1 MTTNKWIL
9 LLIVLEIILHCGEI
23 AFDMAQHIHFY
34 DLIFK
39 RRYIHGYFIWHFTFL
54 KIADPENLEFKKL
67 RKTMRSMIANLFTK
81 VSQTIRQTSYYHS
94 RLYIMKQVCDLD

>member
-34 DLIFK
+34 GFDF
-39 RRYIHGYFIWHFTFL
+39 
-54 KIADPENLEFKKL
+54 
-67 RKTMRSMIANLFTK
+67 
-81 VSQTIRQTSYYHS
+81 
-94 RLYIMKQVCDLD
+94 